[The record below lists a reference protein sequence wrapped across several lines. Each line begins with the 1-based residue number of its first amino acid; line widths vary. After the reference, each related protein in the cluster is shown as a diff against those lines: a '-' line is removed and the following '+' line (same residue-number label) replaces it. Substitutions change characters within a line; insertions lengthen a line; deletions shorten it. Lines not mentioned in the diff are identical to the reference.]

1 MKVNDCPFSKNNLN
15 KKVNQITI
23 ITQTLIEKMKI
34 ILFVL
39 TENEKNTFVNWF
51 GSVVNKNLNSCQN
64 FNSPLKQNQY
74 QI

>member
-1 MKVNDCPFSKNNLN
+1 MIVFFEKNLN

-39 TENEKNTFVNWF
+39 TENEKNTFVT
-51 GSVVNKNLNSCQN
+51 GLVRLLTK
-64 FNSPLKQNQY
+64 
-74 QI
+74 I

>member
-1 MKVNDCPFSKNNLN
+1 MECEKFKMKVNDCPFSKNNLN

-39 TENEKNTFVNWF
+39 TENEKNTFVT
-51 GSVVNKNLNSCQN
+51 GLVRLLTK
-64 FNSPLKQNQY
+64 
-74 QI
+74 I